1 MKRNVLNII
10 VGVLIGALFI
20 WLSLRN
26 VAVDEFVGIF
36 GSIHLGWVFPYL
48 FIAFGSM
55 LLRAER
61 WRMLMQKEMMVPGRL
76 NVNSAVALGMMVN
89 YAIPR
94 LGEVSRA
101 AYVARK
107 ENISTSNVFGTVVL
121 ERIVDLVTMMLL
133 LFIVLLFTATDSHTL
148 RSLFGDDT
156 VNVLRIFYDPLNAL
170 LLLAGL
176 VISLVFG
183 YRILKHLLSAANR
196 EKARSSRFRSLI
208 VTFVEGLI
216 SIRYIKNWPW
226 FLVLTA
232 LMWLCYILM
241 SYLPFYAFSLPETY
255 GLGFGNAI
263 AVTAIASIGV
273 VLPSPGG
280 VGTYHYFVKQT
291 LLVLYAVPAAT
302 GLAYAVVTH
311 GAMMIVIFTTSLIL
325 LVLNQVLNRKNE
337 AA

>member
-1 MKRNVLNII
+1 MKRNILNIV

-26 VAVDEFVGIF
+26 VAVDEFIGIF
-36 GSIHLGWVFPYL
+36 GDIRLGWIFPYL

-61 WRMLMQKEMMVPGRL
+61 WRMLMQKEKMVPGRL
-76 NVNSAVALGMMVN
+76 NVNSAVALGMMIN

-107 ENISTSNVFGTVVL
+107 EKISTSNVFGTVVL

-133 LFIVLLFTATDSHTL
+133 LFIVLLFTATDSQTL
-148 RSLFGDDT
+148 SSLFGDDT
-156 VNVLRIFYDPLNAL
+156 VNLLRIFYDPLNAIL
-170 LLLAGL
+170 LLTGL
-176 VISLVFG
+176 GISITFG

-196 EKARSSRFRSLI
+196 EKARSSRLRSLI

-232 LMWLCYILM
+232 LMWFCYILM
-241 SYLPFYAFSLPETY
+241 SYLPFYAFSLPDIY
-255 GLGFGNAI
+255 GLGFGDAI

-291 LLVLYAVPAAT
+291 LLVLCAVPAAT

-311 GAMMIVIFTTSLIL
+311 GAMMVVIFTTSLIL
-325 LVLNQVLNRKNE
+325 LVLNQVRSPKNE
-337 AA
+337 AV